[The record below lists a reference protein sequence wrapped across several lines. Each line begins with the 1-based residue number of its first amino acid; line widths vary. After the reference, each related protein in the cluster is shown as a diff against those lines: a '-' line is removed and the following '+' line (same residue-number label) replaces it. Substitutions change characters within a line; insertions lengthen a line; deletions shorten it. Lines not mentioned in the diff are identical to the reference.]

1 MIMVGGILGE
11 NFDRRTPMQ
20 AFDWAA
26 VDLRPGTPFGELL
39 RALIEFATEEG
50 AFCPRPAGRRP
61 LPGKKFFED
70 YKLARSRWPGVT
82 KPRPL
87 SRLMHEHSRKVFG
100 GRYNYVTPDAI
111 RKRIGRLLQALRT
124 VDEARKKKGE
134 LGPEA
139 RAKGKRGPWPD
150 LTPELTAKLATDAV
164 RATIAAKRRHRRG
177 K

>member
-1 MIMVGGILGE
+1 MVGGILRE
-11 NFDRRTPMQ
+11 NFDRRTPMPV
-20 AFDWAA
+20 FDWAA

-50 AFCPRPAGRRP
+50 AFSSRRAGRQP
-61 LPGKKFFED
+61 LPGKQFFED
-70 YKLARSRWPGVT
+70 YKLARSRWPAVT

-100 GRYNYVTPDAI
+100 GRYNHVTPDAI
-111 RKRIGRLLQALRT
+111 RKRIDRLVQALRT
-124 VDEARKKKGE
+124 VDEARKKGE
-134 LGPEA
+134 LGPKTK
-139 RAKGKRGPWPD
+139 AKGDRGPWPD

-177 K
+177 NN